1 MKEPGLKKRM
11 SLNSPPLLRWLLVAW
26 GLVAIGDTVLKTAGP
41 ALASGGGEI
50 QAIVDSL
57 SQLVWLIQTLLLA
70 LLVSGL
76 VHEEPLVGADAFW
89 LTRPIGRNAGYLTRQ
104 HVGILA
110 QPFRRGRDR
119 DRDGV
124 QLLTGVAQFAQLLP

>member
-1 MKEPGLKKRM
+1 MNQTLHIINKDLRR
-11 SLNSPPLLRWLLVAW
+11 LRWLLVAW

-76 VHEEPLVGADAFW
+76 VHEEPLVGADAIW
-89 LTRPIGRNAGYLTRQ
+89 LTRPIGRNALMGAKLLSAAAIL
-104 HVGILA
+104 VGVPLIGDLIA
-110 QPFRRGRDR
+110 MSMFHAGARDLVR
-119 DRDGV
+119 AAPA
-124 QLLTGVAQFAQLLP
+124 L